1 MSCLGELLQASLA
14 RSHARSVLLTTIFPM
29 YFNYRPPDR
38 LPGAVALAA
47 FLQALEKGS
56 SMVVKQR
63 DLSVHKKLVDE
74 VTEQVK

>member
-14 RSHARSVLLTTIFPM
+14 RSHTRSVLLTTGFPM
-29 YFNYRPPDR
+29 YFNYQPPDH

-47 FLQALEKGS
+47 FLQASEKGA
-56 SMVVKQR
+56 SMVVQQR

-74 VTEQVK
+74 ATEQVK